1 MRDLVKPTKY
11 GQLLLLNKLDRL
23 FLDSDPI
30 MQVPVACCE
39 LLSGPNR
46 YCLADNVPI
55 EHRQHHFV
63 K

>member
-30 MQVPVACCE
+30 MHVPGRVV
-39 LLSGPNR
+39 SFF
-46 YCLADNVPI
+46 LAPI
-55 EHRQHHFV
+55 GIVWQTTFL
-63 K
+63 